1 MNRSA
6 HVHEVRRLER
16 DALGD
21 AVAID
26 VSEEG
31 SLVYELRDGVLVG
44 VPTRHRRPR
53 FTMADWQP
61 RFDEWRAIVDDGGTA
76 WGAFDGEAMV
86 GIAVYRPRLTADT
99 DQLAFLY
106 VDRGHRREGV
116 ASRLVDAGEDEA
128 RARGSAW
135 LYVSA
140 VPSDSA
146 VPFYLGRG
154 FVPVATPHPDLF
166 AREPDDIHM
175 IKHLAAHL
183 AARSWS
189 A

>member
-1 MNRSA
+1 VSPPP
-6 HVHEVRRLER
+6 HVHEVRCLER
-16 DALGD
+16 DALGE

-31 SLVYELRDGVLVG
+31 ALVYELRDGVLVA

-53 FTMADWQP
+53 FSMADWEP
-61 RFDEWRAIVDDGGTA
+61 RIDEWRAIVDGGGMA
-76 WGAFDGEAMV
+76 WGAFASDTIV
-86 GIAVYRPRLTADT
+86 GIAVFRPRLTPDT
-99 DQLAFLY
+99 DQLALLY

-116 ASRLVDAGEDEA
+116 ASRLVGAVEDEA
-128 RARGSAW
+128 RARGSVW

-154 FVPVATPHPDLF
+154 FVPVATPHPALY

-175 IKHLAAHL
+175 IKDLAAHL